1 MQDWVAEHEDDK
13 GFLNLFNKKY
23 IAEQRR
29 RDIIETALSGRRD
42 NVSIVVIH
50 ALAIKR
56 FQLLDTCANLYSETK
71 RHTGEEE
78 SEYF

>member
-13 GFLNLFNKKY
+13 GFLSLFNKKY

-50 ALAIKR
+50 VLAIKR
-56 FQLLDTCANLYSETK
+56 FQLLVYLRQHVFRNENAY
-71 RHTGEEE
+71 
-78 SEYF
+78 